1 MFSRKN
7 ALILGS
13 KKKNEMFR
21 NTNVRTQNTSVR
33 RNPIS
38 FRKYLQQRKAFI
50 LNGNIARRR
59 IQAERRVGIDS
70 AIKFNILIRN
80 TYRPSYA
87 DKCLNSILSQSYQN
101 FKIIMCYDDDY
112 CLEYLNKYK
121 TNPKIEIF
129 KATDVDKNSGSAWYN
144 LYCNQ
149 LVNRVKDGWIMYL
162 DDDDMFATNNALK
175 IIANS
180 LKTTNDIVFWKV
192 KKNNILIYPINI
204 NNIIKDQITASGVCF
219 HSKYKDVVKWKSQ
232 ESGYYYFIADLLN
245 NVNLNRKFIDKIL
258 T

>member
-50 LNGNIARRR
+50 LNGNIARTR

-87 DKCLNSILSQSYQN
+87 DKCLNSILSQSYV
-101 FKIIMCYDDDY
+101 M
-112 CLEYLNKYK
+112 
-121 TNPKIEIF
+121 
-129 KATDVDKNSGSAWYN
+129 
-144 LYCNQ
+144 
-149 LVNRVKDGWIMYL
+149 M
-162 DDDDMFATNNALK
+162 M
-175 IIANS
+175 
-180 LKTTNDIVFWKV
+180 TTVWSI
-192 KKNNILIYPINI
+192 
-204 NNIIKDQITASGVCF
+204 
-219 HSKYKDVVKWKSQ
+219 
-232 ESGYYYFIADLLN
+232 
-245 NVNLNRKFIDKIL
+245 
-258 T
+258 